1 MHEYYFK
8 IRKGDI
14 EFECSTTDKTTFEE
28 QLSDWINGVVK
39 GRPVA
44 APSVSADETETTQDN
59 VQRSGFIDV
68 KNLTSINEI
77 QTPDFTTTLASGF
90 DLGTQEEEKPAADI
104 NFEDAL
110 NESIQNPK
118 TEVVEKVDTLSE
130 FEQHLQAYTPQNQTD
145 YLIITA
151 LFILN
156 VENQERFSIK
166 QLNAKLVPLTGKP
179 IDHALIQESIEQGY
193 IRIVPDLT
201 GTSEFTEYTLTEQ
214 GEGYFVE

>member
-14 EFECSTTDKTTFEE
+14 EFECSTTDQTVFEE
-28 QLSDWINGVVK
+28 QLSDWINGIVK
-39 GRPVA
+39 GRYVA
-44 APSVSADETETTQDN
+44 APAPTKKSELASQTEN
-59 VQRSGFIDV
+59 VHRSGFIDV

-77 QTPDFTTTLASGF
+77 QTPDFAANF
-90 DLGTQEEEKPAADI
+90 DLGAAEEVISPVEEI

-118 TEVVEKVDTLSE
+118 TEVIEKVDTISE
-130 FEQHLQAYTPQNQTD
+130 FEQHLQAYTPQNQMD

-151 LFILN
+151 IFILN

-166 QLNAKLVPLTGKP
+166 QLNSKLVPSTGKP
-179 IDHALIQESIEQGY
+179 VDHALIQESIEQGFV
-193 IRIVPDLT
+193 RIVPDLT